1 MNSGKPASDSEK
13 LDLLLTQFESFEKR
27 FRVLTGIKDV
37 EHLEFLDRQAQMENK
52 LAQLERELERARSVT
67 AAVTSC
73 NKALVQSETEEQFL
87 SQVCDFIVKSGGF
100 QMVWIGYAVDDEKKT
115 ILPMAH
121 SGFNDGYV
129 DQLDL
134 SWGNNKQGHGPVGRA
149 IRNRTA
155 EVTHDIQTD
164 ASFEPWRSEAL
175 KRGFLSCL
183 ALPLILPDNRV
194 LGALSLYSHKSD
206 HFSVNEARI
215 MTTMASDI
223 AYSIQSHRNL
233 QKSREEQTKI
243 QRDYKSRIAISAL
256 LEASIQ
262 PMSLQRQLEAALDL
276 IVTVPW
282 VTIEPKGSIFLAD
295 EENRRLDLAVQRGL
309 AAPLLQLCNQIDY
322 GYCLCGRAAEQR
334 KVVFTSCL
342 NADHDV
348 RFEGIGP
355 HGHFCVPIQA
365 AGKLFGVLN
374 LYVAHGHQRNEDEET
389 FLIAVA
395 NTLAGII
402 QRKKAEERINYMAT
416 TDALTSLPN
425 RQSFLDRLH
434 LEILRAKRERHIL
447 AVMFIDLDG
456 FKQVNDHNGHQVGD
470 QLLVQVGQRIK
481 SCIRETDVAGR
492 LGGDEFSLILTSI
505 SSKKNAVAIA
515 SKVIKCINKPCV
527 INDLDVK
534 VGASIGISFYP
545 ENGQDP
551 DSLLQKAD
559 VSLYAVKRNGRNHC
573 LTYSPD
579 YEHVLQ

>member
-1 MNSGKPASDSEK
+1 MNTTRPISDSDK
-13 LDLLLTQFESFEKR
+13 LDLLLAQLSSLEKR
-27 FRVLTGIKDV
+27 FSVLTGIKDV
-37 EHLEFLDRQAQMENK
+37 EHLEFLDRQAQLEAK
-52 LAQLERELERARSVT
+52 LAQLERELERAQSVT

-73 NKALVQSETEEQFL
+73 SKALVHSETEEQFL

-100 QMVWIGYAVDDEKKT
+100 QMVWIGYALDDAEKT
-115 ILPMAH
+115 VLPMAH
-121 SGFNDGYV
+121 SGFDDGYV
-129 DQLDL
+129 EQLKL
-134 SWGNNKQGHGPVGRA
+134 SWGNNERGQGPTGRC

-155 EVTHDIQTD
+155 EVTHNIQTD
-164 ASFEPWRSEAL
+164 TSFIPWRSEAL
-175 KRGFLSCL
+175 KRGFLSVL
-183 ALPLILPDNRV
+183 ALPLILPDNKV

-206 HFSVNEARI
+206 YFTISEIRI
-215 MTTMASDI
+215 MSTMASDI

-233 QKSREEQTKI
+233 QKNREEQTKI

-282 VTIEPKGSIFLAD
+282 VSIEPKGSIFLAD
-295 EENRRLDLAVQRGL
+295 EENRHLHLTVQRGL
-309 AAPLLQLCNQIDY
+309 ATPLLQLCNRIDY

-342 NADHDV
+342 NAEHDV
-348 RFEGIGP
+348 HFEGIGP

-365 AGKLFGVLN
+365 AGKLYGVLN
-374 LYVAHGHQRNEDEET
+374 LYVAHGHQRNEDEES
-389 FLIAVA
+389 FLVAVA

-402 QRKKAEERINYMAT
+402 QRKKAEEKINYMAT
-416 TDALTSLPN
+416 TDALTTLPN
-425 RQSFLDRLH
+425 RQAFLDRLH

-456 FKQVNDHNGHQVGD
+456 FKQVNDQKGHQVGD
-470 QLLVQVGQRIK
+470 QLLIQVGQRIK

-492 LGGDEFSLILTSI
+492 LGGDEFSLVLTSI
-505 SSKKNAVAIA
+505 ASKKNAVTIA
-515 SKVIKCINKPCV
+515 SKVIKAINKQFL
-527 INDLDVK
+527 INGMDIK
-534 VGASIGISFYP
+534 VGASIGIAFYP
-545 ENGQDP
+545 DNGQDS

-579 YEHVLQ
+579 YEHILQ